1 MGDSIDGSSNAA
13 QRARPQTPDPAPH
26 NAARM
31 VDTTGKNSPVSGSH
45 AGQMSTGMT
54 STSGTSSNAR
64 AANAQAAAQAQ
75 PVNGHAPTD
84 DTRPGFFGRLLGQ
97 RRGET
102 RTEAPSSRQQ
112 SPAQNG
118 RRHSLLNLRNMR
130 VEDVAIPK
138 VEIVSVPMTIT
149 QDDLVDVFRETGM
162 TRLPVYDE
170 TLDSPKGLVHL
181 KDFAL
186 KHGWNGHGEFVMEDL
201 LRPLLFVPPSMPI
214 GVLLQKM
221 QSERRHMALV
231 IDEYG
236 GVDGLVTIE
245 DLIEQVIGEIEDEH
259 DVDEDALWTRE
270 ASGSYLA
277 LAKAPLEDFEG
288 ATSVNLTEDD
298 SVDEEE
304 IDTLGGL
311 VFMLAGRVPARGEVV
326 VHPDGHEFEVV
337 DADPRRIK
345 RLRVRLGAQPA
356 E

>member
-1 MGDSIDGSSNAA
+1 MNGKTANVPAA
-13 QRARPQTPDPAPH
+13 T
-26 NAARM
+26 M
-31 VDTTGKNSPVSGSH
+31 
-45 AGQMSTGMT
+45 
-54 STSGTSSNAR
+54 
-64 AANAQAAAQAQ
+64 AQ
-75 PVNGHAPTD
+75 PATTAAPVTGS
-84 DTRPGFFGRLLGQ
+84 RPGFFGRLLGQ
-97 RRGET
+97 RRGDT
-102 RTEAPSSRQQ
+102 RSGTTAGTPQNPQ
-112 SPAQNG
+112 QNG

-149 QDDLVDVFRETGM
+149 QDDLVDVFRDTGM

-186 KHGWNGHGEFVMEDL
+186 KHGWNGHGDFDLSQL

-277 LAKAPLEDFEG
+277 LAKAPLEDFEE

-345 RLRVRLGAQPA
+345 RLRVRLGAHAA